1 MEKRKKILWC
11 GLGIFMLFM
20 LVMTFWSRVV
30 YVAGLPRV
38 SLQRANS
45 SSVTY
50 TVMVRGSV
58 DAEYLRAVDG
68 LDGVRILEMRVHKGE
83 ELEKDTVLYTV
94 DVEEITDMR
103 ELLLAQEKD
112 AESSGTGEGSRA
124 SQVER
129 AQSHRERMDMIACC
143 EAILAQ
149 GGEVRAGVEGMVE
162 EVLMQSGDR
171 MGNGPVLRYAQ
182 SDVNRVFS
190 AVISQEDKEFVYAGS
205 EVELTF
211 SKSGDEVR
219 GKIDRID
226 QEGGVYTATVYLEP
240 GTGMQETEAVMTCET
255 SSQAYDTVV
264 SAQAVFSSANG
275 LCVYVVEDRE
285 GILGTELS
293 VRQIPVQVLAENG
306 IRAAISSELLE
317 ADDDIVVDSTK
328 ELHNG
333 AAVMEA
339 E

>member
-30 YVAGLPRV
+30 YVKKLPRV
-38 SLQRANS
+38 SLQRATS
-45 SSVTY
+45 GTVTN
-50 TVMVRGSV
+50 TVVVRGSV

-68 LDGVRILEMRVHKGE
+68 LDGVRILEMRVHEGE
-83 ELEKDTVLYTV
+83 ALKKDTVLYTV
-94 DVEEITDMR
+94 DVEEITDKR

-112 AESSGTGEGSRA
+112 AESSVAGEGGRA

-129 AQSHRERMDMIACC
+129 AQSHRERMGKIACY

-149 GGEVRAGVEGMVE
+149 GGEVHAGVEGMAE

-171 MGNGPVLRYAQ
+171 MGIGPVLRYAQ
-182 SDVNRVFS
+182 SDTNRVFS
-190 AVISQEDKEFVYAGS
+190 AVISQKDKEFVYAGS
-205 EVELTF
+205 EVALTF
-211 SKSGDEVR
+211 SKSGEEVR

-240 GTGMQETEAVMTCET
+240 GIGMQETEAVMTCEAD
-255 SSQAYDTVV
+255 SQVYDTVV
-264 SAQAVFSSANG
+264 SAEAVYSSAIG
-275 LCVYVVEDRE
+275 LCVYVAEDRE

-293 VRQIPVQVLAENG
+293 VRQIPVQVLAKNES
-306 IRAAISSELLE
+306 RAAISSQLLE
-317 ADDDIVVDSTK
+317 ADHEIVVDSTK